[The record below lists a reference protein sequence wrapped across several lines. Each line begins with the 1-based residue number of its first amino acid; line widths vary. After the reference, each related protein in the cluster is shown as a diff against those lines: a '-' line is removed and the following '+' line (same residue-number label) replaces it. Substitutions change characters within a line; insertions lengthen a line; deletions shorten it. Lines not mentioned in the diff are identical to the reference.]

1 MWDIEGKIKTLLK
14 IGVLKRQEYVDLNNV
29 VQRN

>member
-1 MWDIEGKIKTLLK
+1 MWDIEGKIKILLK